1 MVDMVVVAATVVMAV
16 VEVIGLSLLA
26 VVMAGTVVAVEA
38 SRSDGKG
45 GGRRYSG
52 GPWRGSKSGGS
63 AYWSLT
69 ACGTCGREGDCLL
82 FSI

>member
-1 MVDMVVVAATVVMAV
+1 MVVVAAAVMAV
-16 VEVIGLSLLA
+16 VEVTGLSLLA

-38 SRSDGKG
+38 SSSDGKG
-45 GGRRYSG
+45 GGRRYRG

-69 ACGTCGREGDCLL
+69 PCGTCGREGGCLH